1 MLGLIAI
8 IVLTVGALWVVRKSD
23 KNFIPASEDPYVLLT
38 AANVGYKNAARAE
51 KRGDFIKSIEIRNN
65 ADELVRKAQELI

>member
-1 MLGLIAI
+1 MLGVIAI
-8 IVLTVGALWVVRKSD
+8 VVLTVGVLWGVRESD
-23 KNFIPASEDPYVLLT
+23 KNFIPASENPYVLLN

-51 KRGDFIKSIEIRNN
+51 KRGDIIKSIEIRNN